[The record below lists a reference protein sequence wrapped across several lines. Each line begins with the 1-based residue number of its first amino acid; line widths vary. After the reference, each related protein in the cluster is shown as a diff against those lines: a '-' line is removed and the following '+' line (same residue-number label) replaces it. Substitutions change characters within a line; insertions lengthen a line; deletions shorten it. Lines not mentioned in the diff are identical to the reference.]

1 MVEVPHHRCG
11 FSTIVGHGAIV
22 ATQTSRVVGRLCL
35 DPDGAVTRG
44 ALRTGTASPRYR
56 RCPSTGSYRGARQLV
71 AHAQTANALR
81 CGLGAD
87 GVPMTLPLV
96 VVSRI
101 RSAALS

>member
-1 MVEVPHHRCG
+1 M
-11 FSTIVGHGAIV
+11 

-35 DPDGAVTRG
+35 DVDGAVTRDARAPG
-44 ALRTGTASPRYR
+44 PLPSVPPLSFVDRAL
-56 RCPSTGSYRGARQLV
+56 YRGARQLV